1 MITIEG
7 EQRSYFV
14 VDLDFDSFEDISTN
28 CMSLDESDAIIK
40 DAIAKKYG
48 LYLSRAGNGICHT
61 VHFERFDRPGMIA
74 LGSDS
79 HTPTGSAI
87 GALAIGSTT

>member
-14 VDLDFDSFEDISTN
+14 VDLDFDSFEDISTD

-48 LYLSRAGNGICHT
+48 GYPEFIQVKGEC
-61 VHFERFDRPGMIA
+61 V
-74 LGSDS
+74 
-79 HTPTGSAI
+79 
-87 GALAIGSTT
+87 